1 MTERRDKLGRI
12 IPKFDRSAANKK
24 GAETKKERHGEDFY
38 PRIGSD
44 GGRSRS
50 ERKRGYFGILK
61 DQGKTEELKD
71 LAHRG
76 AVKSNQIQAERRKE
90 HDSEEDERDEGGD

>member
-1 MTERRDKLGRI
+1 MTERRDKLGRL
-12 IPKFDRSAANKK
+12 IPSFDRSAANKK
-24 GAETKKERHGEDFY
+24 GAVTKKEKHGDDFY
-38 PRIGSD
+38 PRIGGD

-50 ERKRGYFGILK
+50 DNKRGYFGLLK

-76 AVKSNQIQAERRKE
+76 AIKSNEIQAEKRKE
-90 HDSEEDERDEGGD
+90 HDSEEGKGDEGGD